1 MSENRDPPFRFRLF
15 GDFRLVD
22 DASGIDHTPRSRKA
36 CALLAHLAIAPDH
49 RATRDRLIGLL
60 WSDRGEDQARASLRQ
75 ILTELRTQPFAP
87 FLAMERR
94 EVRLADGGFT
104 SDVDQILA
112 FAASGDLPALAKL
125 LSGISGTALDGL
137 EGLDGCF
144 DDWLFIERQRQQS
157 RIVQDVLIAVERG
170 TTANLLDVRRDILVS
185 LQRIDTGDE
194 HIARL
199 GMALDQQAGDHA
211 ALHRRYRQL
220 EAGLKRDLDAPVSA
234 DTQSLFRQ
242 LTTVGPVVA
251 IDPSDPPASVQS
263 TMPQR
268 RVEPPILVV
277 SPFALIGDGG
287 DGALLAQVCHDDLQT
302 ALGSLRDL
310 RLLSLQDPSRERLQ
324 AASASSIASYA
335 LDGAVRADGDGWR
348 INLRLTG
355 IDSGLLVWTRQLV
368 VRQTDL
374 LPAIDDLVAR
384 IAGAILPVVERD
396 VGRILESVDHGA
408 PAAYPLY
415 FAARARLL
423 SATSL
428 ADVREAASL
437 LEQSIEHDPNLTN
450 AYLHLARLYN
460 TDFMQLM
467 AGHDP
472 APLRARA
479 FELCTRA
486 VALEPGN
493 GNVHSRLGWCYL
505 RRGDARQ
512 AERKFATAL
521 ELTPFHADG
530 LNEIGF
536 GLSHLGALGQA
547 RTLIARAFEYNPF
560 PPDEYFSDLAVLLA
574 LAGEHDAAEAQF
586 EISLNPSIHY
596 LAVRAANL
604 AMLGR
609 EQAARSAADELRKGF
624 ALIWQKPGAASDG
637 EIVAVMM
644 QFLPLLGESERGLFL
659 EGLGKAGFGFD
670 QRSTMAA

>member
-1 MSENRDPPFRFRLF
+1 MPENRDPPFRFRLF

-22 DASGIDHTPRSRKA
+22 GASGIDHTPRSRKA
-36 CALLAHLAIAPDH
+36 CALLAHLAISH
-49 RATRDRLIGLL
+49 GRRATRDRLIGLL

-75 ILTELRTQPFAP
+75 ILTELRTQPFAG
-87 FLAMERR
+87 LMKIERR
-94 EVRLADGGFT
+94 EIGLADRGFASDIDEILT
-104 SDVDQILA
+104 S
-112 FAASGDLPALAKL
+112 AAAANLPALAAVL
-125 LSGISGTALDGL
+125 GEISGVALDGM
-137 EGLDGCF
+137 EGLDGGY
-144 DDWLFIERQRQQS
+144 DDWLFVERQRQQA
-157 RIVQDVLIAVERG
+157 RIVQDVLAALER
-170 TTANLLDVRRDILVS
+170 TTAPDLLDLRRTILTS
-185 LQRIDTGDE
+185 LQRIDMGDE
-194 HIARL
+194 QIARL
-199 GMALDQQAGDHA
+199 GMQLDQQAGDHA
-211 ALHRRYRQL
+211 ALHRRFRQL

-234 DTQSLFRQ
+234 DTQRLFRL
-242 LTTVGPVVA
+242 LTTVGPVGTSDTKAPQRPVA
-251 IDPSDPPASVQS
+251 GAQS
-263 TMPQR
+263 QR
-268 RVEPPILVV
+268 RVEPPILVL
-277 SPFALIGDGG
+277 SPFALIGDGQ
-287 DGALLAQVCHDDLQT
+287 DGALLARICHDDLQT
-302 ALGSLRDL
+302 ALGGLRDL
-310 RLLSLQDPSRERLQ
+310 RVLSIQDPSAERLK

-335 LDGAVRADGDGWR
+335 LEGAVRADGDGWR
-348 INLRLTG
+348 MNLRLTG

-368 VRQTDL
+368 VRQTEL

-396 VGRILESVDHGA
+396 VGRILEGADHDD

-428 ADVREAASL
+428 ADVREAALL

-505 RRGDARQ
+505 RRGDVRQ
-512 AERKFATAL
+512 AQQKFRTAL

-536 GLSHLGALGQA
+536 GLSHLGALDQA

-604 AMLGR
+604 ALLGR
-609 EQAARSAADELRKGF
+609 EQASQTAADELRNSF
-624 ALIWQKPGAASDG
+624 APIWQRPEAASDG
-637 EIVAVMM
+637 DIVTAMM
-644 QFLPLLGESERGLFL
+644 QFLPLQGESERGLFL
-659 EGLGKAGFGFD
+659 EGLGKAGFRFD
-670 QRSTMAA
+670 QQPTVAA

>member
-1 MSENRDPPFRFRLF
+1 MR
-15 GDFRLVD
+15 
-22 DASGIDHTPRSRKA
+22 
-36 CALLAHLAIAPDH
+36 
-49 RATRDRLIGLL
+49 
-60 WSDRGEDQARASLRQ
+60 
-75 ILTELRTQPFAP
+75 
-87 FLAMERR
+87 
-94 EVRLADGGFT
+94 
-104 SDVDQILA
+104 
-112 FAASGDLPALAKL
+112 
-125 LSGISGTALDGL
+125 
-137 EGLDGCF
+137 
-144 DDWLFIERQRQQS
+144 
-157 RIVQDVLIAVERG
+157 
-170 TTANLLDVRRDILVS
+170 
-185 LQRIDTGDE
+185 
-194 HIARL
+194 
-199 GMALDQQAGDHA
+199 LDQQAGDHA
-211 ALHRRYRQL
+211 ALHRRFRQL

-234 DTQSLFRQ
+234 DTQRLFCQ
-242 LTTVGPVVA
+242 LTTVGPVGIEQVG
-251 IDPSDPPASVQS
+251 DKRQRQS
-263 TMPQR
+263 PGIQPQR
-268 RVEPPILVV
+268 RVEPPILVI
-277 SPFALIGDGG
+277 SPFGLIGDAR
-287 DGALLAQVCHDDLQT
+287 DGALLAHICHDDLQT
-302 ALGSLRDL
+302 ALGGLRDL
-310 RLLSLQDPSRERLQ
+310 RVLSIQDPSTDRLK

-335 LDGAVRADGDGWR
+335 LEGAVRADGDGWR

-368 VRQTDL
+368 VGQTDL

-396 VGRILESVDHGA
+396 VGRILESADQDG

-428 ADVREAASL
+428 ADVREAAAL
-437 LEQSIEHDPNLTN
+437 LEESIEHDPNLTN

-479 FELCTRA
+479 FELCARA

-512 AERKFATAL
+512 AEQKFTTAL

-536 GLSHLGALGQA
+536 GLSHLGALDQA

-574 LAGEHDAAEAQF
+574 MAGEHDAAEAQF
-586 EISLNPSIHY
+586 EISRNPSIHY

-609 EQAARSAADELRKGF
+609 EKMARTVADELRKDF
-624 ALIWQKPGAASDG
+624 APIWQKREAASDG
-637 EIVAVMM
+637 DIVAVMM
-644 QFLPLLGESERGLFL
+644 QFLPLQGDSERGLFL
-659 EGLGKAGFGFD
+659 EGLNKAGFRFD
-670 QRSTMAA
+670 QQSIAA

>member
-1 MSENRDPPFRFRLF
+1 
-15 GDFRLVD
+15 
-22 DASGIDHTPRSRKA
+22 
-36 CALLAHLAIAPDH
+36 
-49 RATRDRLIGLL
+49 
-60 WSDRGEDQARASLRQ
+60 
-75 ILTELRTQPFAP
+75 
-87 FLAMERR
+87 
-94 EVRLADGGFT
+94 
-104 SDVDQILA
+104 
-112 FAASGDLPALAKL
+112 
-125 LSGISGTALDGL
+125 
-137 EGLDGCF
+137 
-144 DDWLFIERQRQQS
+144 
-157 RIVQDVLIAVERG
+157 
-170 TTANLLDVRRDILVS
+170 
-185 LQRIDTGDE
+185 
-194 HIARL
+194 
-199 GMALDQQAGDHA
+199 
-211 ALHRRYRQL
+211 
-220 EAGLKRDLDAPVSA
+220 
-234 DTQSLFRQ
+234 
-242 LTTVGPVVA
+242 
-251 IDPSDPPASVQS
+251 
-263 TMPQR
+263 
-268 RVEPPILVV
+268 
-277 SPFALIGDGG
+277 
-287 DGALLAQVCHDDLQT
+287 
-302 ALGSLRDL
+302 
-310 RLLSLQDPSRERLQ
+310 
-324 AASASSIASYA
+324 
-335 LDGAVRADGDGWR
+335 
-348 INLRLTG
+348 
-355 IDSGLLVWTRQLV
+355 
-368 VRQTDL
+368 
-374 LPAIDDLVAR
+374 VAR

-486 VALEPGN
+486 VALDPGN

-536 GLSHLGALGQA
+536 GLSHLGALDQA

-609 EQAARSAADELRKGF
+609 EQAARAAADELRKGF
-624 ALIWQKPGAASDG
+624 GLIWQKSGAASDG

-644 QFLPLLGESERGLFL
+644 QFRPLLGDSERGLFL

-670 QRSTMAA
+670 QQSTVAA